1 MSCLFYIINVILFF
15 LYTQTSN
22 YFYSIIYQT
31 KRNRRGYILLIIL
44 QLVSSIAYPFLKE
57 KNSLD
62 ASLMSYII
70 FFLGNFIYTSSIK
83 QKIIHFFFLVG
94 VNICGEMLSSS
105 CLILFLSLILNVK
118 VTFLDSLFKTNQMYY
133 LLGLFGAVSVIY
145 IVMRYIGFLS
155 TKVNKEQL
163 NKIIVICFF
172 PLVVA
177 FTILNVIYT
186 ANKNIY
192 WLLVIIS
199 WIAILGAIYLLL
211 KELEKFHSL
220 QKENIENSLKKR
232 ILDEQIKQMNS
243 IDQYYRKIRKETH
256 DFKNH
261 SLIVLNM
268 LENKDIKVKEYL
280 LSMKNNYQEEDDEL

>member
-94 VNICGEMLSSS
+94 VNICGEMLS
-105 CLILFLSLILNVK
+105 
-118 VTFLDSLFKTNQMYY
+118 
-133 LLGLFGAVSVIY
+133 
-145 IVMRYIGFLS
+145 
-155 TKVNKEQL
+155 
-163 NKIIVICFF
+163 
-172 PLVVA
+172 
-177 FTILNVIYT
+177 
-186 ANKNIY
+186 
-192 WLLVIIS
+192 
-199 WIAILGAIYLLL
+199 
-211 KELEKFHSL
+211 
-220 QKENIENSLKKR
+220 
-232 ILDEQIKQMNS
+232 
-243 IDQYYRKIRKETH
+243 
-256 DFKNH
+256 
-261 SLIVLNM
+261 
-268 LENKDIKVKEYL
+268 
-280 LSMKNNYQEEDDEL
+280 

>member
-105 CLILFLSLILNVK
+105 CLILFFSLILNVK

-133 LLGLFGAVSVIY
+133 LLGLFGTVSVIY

-177 FTILNVIYT
+177 FTFLNVIYT

-211 KELEKFHSL
+211 KELEKFQSL

-232 ILDEQIKQMNS
+232 ILDEQIKKMNS

>member
-177 FTILNVIYT
+177 FTFLNVIYP

-211 KELEKFHSL
+211 KELEKFQSL

-232 ILDEQIKQMNS
+232 ILDEQIKQMNL

>member
-15 LYTQTSN
+15 LYMQTSN

-57 KNSLD
+57 KNALD

-163 NKIIVICFF
+163 NKNIVICFL
-172 PLVVA
+172 PLVIA
-177 FTILNVIYT
+177 FTFLNVIYT
-186 ANKNIY
+186 ANKNIF

-211 KELEKFHSL
+211 KELEKFQSL

-232 ILDEQIKQMNS
+232 ILDEQISEMNS

-268 LENKDIKVKEYL
+268 LEKKDIKVKEYL